1 MTVEARSEIETGLP
15 VLPPGWLRSDVPLT
29 LLLDLACLKH
39 VGYPEMLGEALA
51 REASP
56 TTPLTD

>member
-1 MTVEARSEIETGLP
+1 MTVDAAAQSETALP

-39 VGYPEMLGEALA
+39 VGYPEMLGQALA
-51 REASP
+51 REAPGPSP
-56 TTPLTD
+56 VID